1 MDPRTE
7 KMLAERRQEAEA
19 RAARPRGAA
28 TIEDTKG
35 WLARNRLAMTIAAS
49 AVVAVLALARHLL
62 VTVPA
67 RERELATAQ
76 MQAQQQ
82 TESDAVAKQEALD
95 VCLTTAQADYTAV
108 WDGACKARKA
118 RTGCALPKDVVA
130 DQERRR
136 VAAHND
142 CLKRYSLH

>member
-1 MDPRTE
+1 
-7 KMLAERRQEAEA
+7 MLAERRQEAEA
-19 RAARPRGAA
+19 RASRPLGAA
-28 TIEDTKG
+28 AVADAKG
-35 WLARNRLAMTIAAS
+35 WLSRNSLTMAIAAS
-49 AVVAVLALARHLL
+49 AVVAVLALARHLT

-82 TESDAVAKQEALD
+82 MQSDDAARQDALD
-95 VCLTTAQADYTAV
+95 ACLTAAEAESTAL

-118 RTGCALPKDVVA
+118 RTGCALPKDDVA
-130 DQERRR
+130 EQERRR
-136 VAAHND
+136 IETRND

>member
-1 MDPRTE
+1 
-7 KMLAERRQEAEA
+7 
-19 RAARPRGAA
+19 
-28 TIEDTKG
+28 
-35 WLARNRLAMTIAAS
+35 MTIAAS
-49 AVVAVLALARHLL
+49 AVVAALALARHLA

-82 TESDAVAKQEALD
+82 MQSDDAAKQEALD
-95 VCLTTAQADYTAV
+95 ACLTTAAADSTAL

-130 DQERRR
+130 GQERRR
-136 VAAHND
+136 IETRND
-142 CLKRYSLH
+142 CLKRYPLH

>member
-1 MDPRTE
+1 
-7 KMLAERRQEAEA
+7 MLAERRQEAEA

-28 TIEDTKG
+28 TIDDTRA
-35 WLARNRLAMTIAAS
+35 WLTRNSLAIAIATS
-49 AVVAVLALARHLL
+49 AVVAALALAWHLV

-76 MQAQQQ
+76 MQAQQKMQ
-82 TESDAVAKQEALD
+82 SDDAAKQEALD
-95 VCLTTAQADYTAV
+95 VCLTTAQADYTAL

-130 DQERRR
+130 EQERRR

-142 CLKRYSLH
+142 CLQRYSLH